1 MAEEIKIVASAVGF
15 DQVNKALDSTS
26 KTLTQT
32 SEAASKAGKTLGN
45 QFKTGTNQATES
57 LTNLGRIVQDAPF
70 GFIGIANNINPLF
83 ESFSR
88 LKAESGSVGGA
99 LKSLV
104 GGLAG
109 GGGLGIAFA
118 AITSAIT
125 FAQIGLSMW
134 SRGSEKAKKS
144 TEELSDQLENTKDSL
159 KAVTEELQD
168 FINVADSA
176 ARLNDINIKA
186 RFDDK
191 GTQDVLTRQ
200 AKFITISEQLVAAE
214 NAATVSKENYLSVTR
229 DAFDS
234 EKDYQDALK
243 TAFSV
248 YQKATDEEVR
258 LRQAREEQA
267 ASNRLA
273 VIEERRLA
281 EERRKAQPAFERELK
296 FKPVKVEKVEV
307 RTKEIQKQIEDELTK
322 LRPIEIPVLPELPD
336 IPLNFEISQDQL
348 DQLNAVF
355 TDAANNIAVGFGQ
368 TLGDALSGNASIGD
382 FFTGLF
388 QQVGAAMI
396 SFGKLMIKFAIQIE
410 VIKKFIIKNPLLA
423 IAGGIALIALGTLI
437 RNATN
442 RPAFAVGT
450 RYAPGGMALVGER
463 GPEMINLPRGSQVIP
478 AAQTSQMM
486 GGIGGAI
493 EVFGMLRG
501 QDIYFSNKKY
511 SQTYKRTT

>member
-32 SEAASKAGKTLGN
+32 SEAAVKAGKALNTEL
-45 QFKTGTNQATES
+45 KTGSTQAS
-57 LTNLGRIVQDAPF
+57 QSITNLSRVLQDAPF
-70 GFIGIANNINPLF
+70 GFIGIANNINPLI

-134 SRGSEKAKKS
+134 SRGSDKAKKS
-144 TEELSDQLENTKDSL
+144 SEEFSDQLENTKESL
-159 KAVTEELQD
+159 KAVTEELKN
-168 FINVADSA
+168 FIAVGESA

-200 AKFITISEQLVAAE
+200 AKFITISEDLQAAIE
-214 NAATVSKENYLSVTR
+214 ALDKARQNNLNLTQEQGQ
-229 DAFDS
+229 S

-243 TAFSV
+243 TSRDV
-248 YQKATDEEVR
+248 LSKAIDEVAR
-258 LRQAREEQA
+258 LTQAREEQA
-267 ASNRLA
+267 AANRLA
-273 VIEERRLA
+273 AIEERRAA
-281 EERRKAQPAFERELK
+281 EERRRAQPAFDRDLK
-296 FKPVKVEKVEV
+296 FKPIKVDRIEVSSKKIREEIEKELSKITVPSIIEV
-307 RTKEIQKQIEDELTK
+307 
-322 LRPIEIPVLPELPD
+322 PIEFLPAK
-336 IPLNFEISQDQL
+336 NFEISQDQL

-355 TDAANNIAVGFGQ
+355 ENAAQNIAVGFGE
-368 TLGDALSGNASIGD
+368 TLGNALSGQATIGD
-382 FFTGLF
+382 FFVGIF
-388 QQVGAAMI
+388 QEVGAAMVA
-396 SFGKLMIKFAIQIE
+396 FGKLMISFAINVE
-410 VIKKFIIKNPLLA
+410 AIKKFVLANPVLA
-423 IAGGIALIALGTLI
+423 IAGAVALIAIGTLI
-437 RNATN
+437 RNAT
-442 RPAFAVGT
+442 RTPGFAVGT
-450 RYAPGGMALVGER
+450 RNAPGGMALVGER

-501 QDIYFSNKKY
+501 QDIFFSNKKY
-511 SQTYKRTT
+511 GQTYKRTT